1 MEMTNANL
9 RLLLL
14 AGAAVGA
21 VTAAAQTTS
30 TTHHT
35 TSSTHHTATAAHPAG
50 GCVTVPTL
58 SPKIPALPP
67 PTPCAKAL
75 FTISERLDYISPL
88 VGPEIRQNFSNLPM
102 STTLAYIDAK
112 VGTGELARPHQ
123 WYTVQY
129 TGYLPDGTKFD
140 SSLDHPD
147 KKPITFQNGAHRV
160 IPGWDFGFEGMHV
173 GGKRRLFIP
182 YQLAYGP
189 QGRGPIPPK
198 AELIFD
204 MELISQSV
212 EDPNPRPVP
221 PVRPMVPNQPG
232 QLVPG
237 QPGQPG
243 QPFRLPAT
251 PPTGTAPGAT
261 PGGATP
267 QPGSDVKPA
276 PSPSGAPSTTPQPPP
291 TAKQPPP
298 TGL

>member
-1 MEMTNANL
+1 MTNANL

-21 VTAAAQTTS
+21 VTAAAQTSSTATHHTS
-30 TTHHT
+30 TTTHHT
-35 TSSTHHTATAAHPAG
+35 TAAAHPAG
-50 GCVTVPTL
+50 GCVTTLPPL
-58 SPKIPALPP
+58 SPKIPALPAG
-67 PTPCAKAL
+67 TPCIKAL

-88 VGPEIRQNFSNLPM
+88 VGPEVRENFSNLPM
-102 STTLAYIDAK
+102 STTLAYIDEK
-112 VGTGELARPHQ
+112 VGTGELAMPHQ

-173 GGKRRLFIP
+173 GGRRRLFIP

-204 MELISQSV
+204 MELISQSA

-221 PVRPMVPNQPG
+221 PAGARPG
-232 QLVPG
+232 FPG

-243 QPFRLPAT
+243 SVPT
-251 PPTGTAPGAT
+251 PPTGAAPGA
-261 PGGATP
+261 AP
-267 QPGSDVKPA
+267 QSARPQTGPDVKPA
-276 PSPSGAPSTTPQPPP
+276 PTPTGPPSTTPQPPP

-298 TGL
+298 PGL